1 MSKRQQ
7 LKVCVL
13 NIGFDLHLNFAF
25 ELITI
30 LRYISPNEV
39 FIVIRVS
46 ENIKNI
52 TPYVPGK
59 PIEELER
66 ELGISG
72 SIKLASNENPLG
84 PSPKAIAAIK
94 KAVEGLNRYPDGSGF
109 YLSQALAKK
118 YGVALNQIILG
129 NGSNELIELVVRT
142 FVQPGDEIIS
152 ADPSFVVYR
161 MITEAAGGT
170 NVIVPCRDMRHD
182 LDAMAERITP
192 KTRIVFIANPNNP
205 TGTMNAKAE
214 MDRFMDRVPDHL
226 IVAVDEAYFEY
237 VTHADYPDSLDS
249 LKTGKNVLALRTFSK
264 IYGLAGLRIG
274 YGITTPEIA
283 ELMNK
288 VRQPFNTNSLAQ
300 VGALAALA
308 DRKHVEKS
316 IAINNE
322 GKQFLYQTFQRL
334 GVSYIPTETNFI
346 MFETRLDGRELYT
359 TLLKQGVIIRP
370 MGGNRLRVTIG
381 LPEENARF
389 VSELEKIVTA

>member
-1 MSKRQQ
+1 M
-7 LKVCVL
+7 
-13 NIGFDLHLNFAF
+13 
-25 ELITI
+25 
-30 LRYISPNEV
+30 IS
-39 FIVIRVS
+39 VS
-46 ENIKNI
+46 ENIRSI
-52 TPYVPGK
+52 SPYVPGK
-59 PIEELER
+59 PVEELER

-84 PSPKAIAAIK
+84 PSPKAMAAIK

-118 YGVALNQIILG
+118 YDVDISQIILG

-142 FVQPGDEIIS
+142 FVQPGDETIGDEIMS

-161 MITEAAGGT
+161 MITQAAGGT
-170 NVIVPCRDMRHD
+170 NVIVPCKDMRHD
-182 LDAMAERITP
+182 LEAMAERITP

-205 TGTMNAKAE
+205 TGTMNTNVE
-214 MDRFMDRVPDHL
+214 MDRFMERVPDHV

-237 VTHADYPDSLDS
+237 VTHADYPDSVDY
-249 LKTGKNVLALRTFSK
+249 LKAGKDVLALRTFSK

-274 YGITTPEIA
+274 YGITTAGIA

-288 VRQPFNTNSLAQ
+288 VRQPFNTNLLAQ

-322 GKQFLYQTFQRL
+322 GKQYLYQSFQQL

-346 MFETRLDGRELYT
+346 LFETRLDGRELYHA
-359 TLLKQGVIIRP
+359 LLKQGVIIRP

-381 LPEENARF
+381 LPEENKRF
-389 VSELEKIVTA
+389 VAELEKIVKA

>member
-1 MSKRQQ
+1 M
-7 LKVCVL
+7 L
-13 NIGFDLHLNFAF
+13 N
-25 ELITI
+25 
-30 LRYISPNEV
+30 
-39 FIVIRVS
+39 VS

-94 KAVEGLNRYPDGSGF
+94 KVVEGLSRYPDGSGF

-118 YGVALNQIILG
+118 YGVDPGQVILG

-142 FVQPGDEIIS
+142 FVQPGDETIS
-152 ADPSFVVYR
+152 ADPSFVVYK
-161 MITEAAGGT
+161 MITQAAGGT
-170 NVIVPCRDMRHD
+170 NVIVPCKDMRHD
-182 LDAMAERITP
+182 LDAMAERITT

-205 TGTMNAKAE
+205 TGTMNSLAE
-214 MDRFMDRVPDHL
+214 MDRFLERVPDHV

-237 VTHADYPDSLDS
+237 ATHADYPDSLDY
-249 LKTGKNVLALRTFSK
+249 LKAGRNVLALRTFSK

-274 YGITTPEIA
+274 YGITTAEIA

-334 GVSYIPTETNFI
+334 GVSYTPTEANFI
-346 MFETRLDGRELYT
+346 LFETRLDGRELYAA
-359 TLLKQGVIIRP
+359 LLRQGVIIRP

-389 VSELEKIVTA
+389 ANELEKIVAA